1 MAKLKYHRCYCIL
14 NANVTVRFCYDFY
27 FSFPVLWWSHEN
39 YSEVNYS
46 HALSCMYSI
55 VPIKRRS
62 FDAVR
67 SCSDEVTKQI
77 MTYSCRVM
85 LQMKQDTD
93 DFIRVREQTTQPS
106 IIVRQQYEIDQFDVH
121 NLTFGLGPVAD
132 LSAGDGNES
141 AISVRDSSHSLVST
155 SSSTARRLVLC
166 RDVWSAVVSA

>member
-1 MAKLKYHRCYCIL
+1 
-14 NANVTVRFCYDFY
+14 
-27 FSFPVLWWSHEN
+27 
-39 YSEVNYS
+39 
-46 HALSCMYSI
+46 
-55 VPIKRRS
+55 
-62 FDAVR
+62 
-67 SCSDEVTKQI
+67 
-77 MTYSCRVM
+77 M